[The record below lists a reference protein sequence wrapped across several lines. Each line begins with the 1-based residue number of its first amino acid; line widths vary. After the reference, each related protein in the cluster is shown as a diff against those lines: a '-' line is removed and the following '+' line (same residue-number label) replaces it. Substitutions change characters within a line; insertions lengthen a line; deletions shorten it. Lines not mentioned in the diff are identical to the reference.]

1 MKCSVAQKI
10 YIGFFAILLISFSIY
25 LTIDCCFINRN
36 CLSKFSVSGLLNGNY
51 QKNVSESFNKN
62 LCIYK
67 PLKFMKTHFDML
79 TGKSF
84 SDGIYIKNSSLIQIP
99 QLPSSS
105 DLKTVSEKVN
115 EFSEKIDQSVY
126 SLTITTKS
134 QVDNDKFISYV
145 FESDESKIISEYNDF
160 LIPNIFKLDAIT
172 PLTYTKSMNAFYKTD
187 SRLAGL
193 GSFLIY
199 NYNIK
204 QMGASPL
211 SMRQFDIEHVADNF
225 YGELYNKVLY
235 SNIDSD
241 IIDLFHC
248 NAYSVNGKVD
258 SIYSDVKISN
268 RSTIYD
274 LSQKYYSDKINIVFG
289 ESVPI
294 RDVTTNSKS
303 KNSILIFADRNIDS
317 LIQFL
322 AIHYSRITVVNLSE
336 INESWDNLSNSIE
349 KINSTHYDHV
359 LFGYG
364 IESLKNIYQF
374 DNLKNFNLRS
384 SK

>member
-36 CLSKFSVSGLLNGNY
+36 CFSKFNVSGFVNGNY
-51 QKNVSESFNKN
+51 QKNISESFNKN

-84 SDGIYIKNSSLIQIP
+84 SDGIYIKDSSLIQIP

-105 DLKTVSEKVN
+105 DLKTVAERVN

-126 SLTITTKS
+126 SLIITTKL

-145 FESDESKIISEYNDF
+145 FKGDESKLISEYNDF
-160 LIPNIFKLDAIT
+160 LNNDIANLDAVV
-172 PLTYTKSMNAFYKTD
+172 PLTYIKSMSAFYKTD
-187 SRLAGL
+187 SRLTGL

-211 SMRQFDIEHVADNF
+211 SMRQFDIEHVVDNF
-225 YGELYNKVLY
+225 YGELYNKILY

-274 LSQKYYSDKINIVFG
+274 LSQKNVVFG
-289 ESVPI
+289 EPAPI

-303 KNSILIFADRNIDS
+303 KNSILIFADKNIDS

-336 INESWDNLSNSIE
+336 VNESWDNLANSIE

-374 DNLKNFNLRS
+374 DNLKKFNLRS
-384 SK
+384 